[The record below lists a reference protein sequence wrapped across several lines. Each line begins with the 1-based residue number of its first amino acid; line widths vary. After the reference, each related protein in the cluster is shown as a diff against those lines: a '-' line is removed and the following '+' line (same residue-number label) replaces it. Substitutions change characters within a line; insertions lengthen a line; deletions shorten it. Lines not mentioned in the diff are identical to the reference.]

1 MVPPM
6 RTQAGIVLACLTI
19 GAIGSPAVSAC
30 GDKFLL
36 VGRGVSFR
44 HAYAAIHPASI
55 LLVLP
60 AKSVKSAA
68 IRDSGLLS
76 ALKLAGHRVEVV
88 QQPANLADVLGRSRH
103 DIVLAERAD
112 ASSAEEAAAT
122 VAQAKPSIVSVVEG
136 ASSAEAPASPGE
148 YLLKA
153 PQRLPQILNLLDDV
167 MKVRRSS
174 NAESRHRARKS
185 RSPGAAARNPANFQ
199 GIPHDFAQA
208 AAPVD
213 QRLDD
218 DDQMEWNG
226 IEWNGWNGI

>member
-1 MVPPM
+1 MVAAM
-6 RTQAGIVLACLTI
+6 RAQAGLLLACLTI
-19 GAIGSPAVSAC
+19 GGIGSQAVSAC

-112 ASSAEEAAAT
+112 AASAEEAAAS

-136 ASSAEAPASPGE
+136 ASSAEAQTAPPGE
-148 YLLKA
+148 YVLKA

-167 MKVRRSS
+167 MKARLAEQRRIAAS
-174 NAESRHRARKS
+174 
-185 RSPGAAARNPANFQ
+185 GA
-199 GIPHDFAQA
+199 
-208 AAPVD
+208 
-213 QRLDD
+213 
-218 DDQMEWNG
+218 
-226 IEWNGWNGI
+226 